1 MMSWAGIFI
10 ATIEQGENSICLC
23 FNFLL
28 LNIEIFKMSL
38 KIIIGAAFDVIA
50 LGTNQWNCLA

>member
-10 ATIEQGENSICLC
+10 ATIEQGENSIWLF

-38 KIIIGAAFDVIA
+38 KIIIGTALDVIA
-50 LGTNQWNCLA
+50 